1 MHYDQVVF
9 SGGGTRC
16 FWHGGFMEVL
26 AKRGPLKPARIS
38 SVSGGALSAASW
50 IADRER
56 ELMEIMGEAFDAN
69 GSNVDLAEN
78 NYTPHQE
85 IYRQVVSDTLR
96 REDIEAIADGPH
108 FQVLLGHP
116 PQNLP
121 EKAGAALAVSL
132 YELDQQV
139 RSTPHLKLTEAAGIE
154 GNLVDAKRAAREG
167 RLIDLICAAATI
179 PPVFDT
185 PEWDGRTVV
194 DGGTVDKAP
203 VPDPD
208 EGTTLLLLTRIYRN
222 LPDIEGRTYLQ
233 PSEPVEADKI
243 DFTDRSK
250 IEETWA
256 LGRRDAEAWLDGR
269 TSAQRLTE
277 RSRPPPAVPRRPGG

>member
-1 MHYDQVVF
+1 MHFDQIVF

-26 AKRGPLKPARIS
+26 ARRAPQQPTRVS
-38 SVSGGALSAASW
+38 SVSGGALSAATW

-56 ELMEIMGEAFDAN
+56 ELLEIMGEAFDEN
-69 GSNVDLAEN
+69 GSNVDLAAD

-96 REDIEAIADGPH
+96 REDIDAIADGPA
-108 FQVLLGHP
+108 FQVLLAHP
-116 PQNLP
+116 PRSLP
-121 EKAGAALAVSL
+121 RKAGAALAVTL
-132 YELDQQV
+132 YELDQQT
-139 RSTPHLKLTEAAGIE
+139 RSTPHLRLTEAAGVE
-154 GNLVDAKRAAREG
+154 GDLVDARQAARDG
-167 RLIDLICAAATI
+167 KLIDLICAAATI

-203 VPDPD
+203 PPEPD

-222 LPDIEGRTYLQ
+222 LPEIEGRTYIQ

-243 DFTDRSK
+243 DFTKRSK

-256 LGRRDAEAWLDGR
+256 LGRRDAKAWLDANAGN
-269 TSAQRLTE
+269 
-277 RSRPPPAVPRRPGG
+277 

>member
-16 FWHGGFMEVL
+16 FWHGGFMEVV
-26 AKRGPLKPARIS
+26 AERAPLDPARIS
-38 SVSGGALSAASW
+38 AVSGGALSAAAW

-56 ELMEIMGEAFDAN
+56 ELLAIMGEAFDAN

-78 NYTPHQE
+78 NATPHQE

-96 REDIEAIADGPH
+96 VEDIEAIASGPH
-108 FQVLLGHP
+108 FQIMLGHP
-116 PQNLP
+116 PRGLP
-121 EKAGAALAVSL
+121 EKAGAALAVAL
-132 YELDQQV
+132 YELDQKV
-139 RSTPHLKLTEAAGIE
+139 RSSPHLRLTEAAGVD
-154 GNLVDAKRAAREG
+154 GNLVDARQAAREG
-167 RLIDLICAAATI
+167 RLVDLICAAATI

-185 PEWDGRTVV
+185 PVWDGRPVV

-203 VPDPD
+203 LPRPD

-222 LPDIEGRTYLQ
+222 LPEIEGRTYIQ

-243 DFTDRSK
+243 DFTERSK
-250 IEETWA
+250 IEATWA
-256 LGRRDAEAWLDGR
+256 LGRKDAEAWFAAAG
-269 TSAQRLTE
+269 A
-277 RSRPPPAVPRRPGG
+277 